1 MLFAIVTFIVYFEKK
16 LYHSKQM
23 SNIFLINMAVMRDFF
38 LYIDSIHCTKQ
49 GNLIIKVYVQDSL
62 HDFVSRQ
69 LKFIQRANV
78 NHKNVIL
85 IFL

>member
-1 MLFAIVTFIVYFEKK
+1 MLFAIVTFIVYFEKN

-23 SNIFLINMAVMRDFF
+23 SNIFLINIGSNEGFF
-38 LYIDSIHCTKQ
+38 SIDSIHCTKQ

-69 LKFIQRANV
+69 QKFIQRANV

>member
-1 MLFAIVTFIVYFEKK
+1 MLLAIVTFIVYFEKK
-16 LYHSKQM
+16 FYHSKQM
-23 SNIFLINMAVMRDFF
+23 SNIFLINMVVMRDFF
-38 LYIDSIHCTKQ
+38 SIDSIHCTKQ
-49 GNLIIKVYVQDSL
+49 GNLIIEVYVQDSL
-62 HDFVSRQ
+62 HDFVSRH